1 LTRISNDGRTQLQYK
16 LPDGNPLVDKLP
28 ILRVPNDNKRENIPS
43 MLVFHI
49 ILVAI
54 IQGITE
60 FLPVSSSGHLVLIP
74 LFTNWEDQSLTI
86 DVAAHIGTL
95 LAVIVYF
102 RKEVIRI
109 LQGAIDVCKGQFQ
122 TPDSMLFLGLVIATI
137 PVIIIGFII
146 FLLDLSILFRSLGV
160 IGSTTL
166 FFGLVLYA
174 CDRMKKNNLTLGNFS
189 VRHAFI
195 LGLFQVLSLV
205 PGTSRSGIV
214 ISGARFLGYSR
225 REAARIAMLMSIPTI
240 IAAGTL
246 TGLDLIGNSNP
257 GKLTDSLI
265 VVLISF
271 VSALGALGIM
281 MRLLNFVSFTPYVI
295 YRIILGLF
303 LLFLAFG

>member
-1 LTRISNDGRTQLQYK
+1 MFLVSSFWQLAWSK
-16 LPDGNPLVDKLP
+16 CTI
-28 ILRVPNDNKRENIPS
+28 ILIQENITS

-74 LFTNWEDQSLTI
+74 LFTDWEDQSLVI

-102 RKEVIRI
+102 RKEVVR
-109 LQGAIDVCKGQFQ
+109 LLRGVVDVFEGRFQ

-137 PVIIIGFII
+137 PVTIVGFMI
-146 FLLDLSILFRSLGV
+146 FLLDLSILFRSLAV

-174 CDRMKKNNLTLGNFS
+174 CDRMKKNNLTVDNFS

-195 LGLFQVLSLV
+195 LGLFQILSLV

-214 ISGARFLGYSR
+214 ISGARLLGYSR
-225 REAARIAMLMSIPTI
+225 KEATRIAMLMSIPTI

-265 VVLISF
+265 VVFISF

-281 MRLLNFVSFTPYVI
+281 MRLLNFVSFTPYVV
-295 YRIILGLF
+295 YRIILGLV
-303 LLFLAFG
+303 LLYLAFG